1 MNNILFI
8 GLGHMGSSLFK
19 GVLKNKQIKAK
30 FYGYDTL
37 KDLQDKVIKSV
48 SGANSL
54 NNLEEIVSK
63 NINYI
68 ILAVRPIDFDKLC
81 QNLNRLDLTNRTLIS
96 MVNAIEI
103 EEIKLKLEMQ
113 KNLKIIRIMPNMN
126 ASIQKSVTAIAYNSA
141 AKEELDFVIK
151 MFESCGIVELIEE
164 KNFAT
169 FTAISGC
176 LPAYVFTFFKAI
188 TDYGIENGIEKE
200 KVFRIVEQ
208 SIIGSIK
215 NAANS
220 QMELKEMIDSICVP
234 NGSTI
239 EGQKVLY
246 EYKFQEI
253 IKKCLQQAEKYSK
266 QIK

>member
-19 GVLKNKQIKAK
+19 GMLKNKQIKAK

-37 KDLQDKVIKSV
+37 KELEDKVIKSV
-48 SGANSL
+48 KGANSL

-68 ILAVRPIDFDKLC
+68 IFAVRPIDFDKLC
-81 QNLNRLDLTNRTLIS
+81 QNLNRLDLTNKTIIS

-103 EEIKLKLEMQ
+103 EEIKLKFKKQ

-126 ASIQKSVTAIAYNSA
+126 ASIQKSVTAIAYNNA

-208 SIIGSIK
+208 SIIGSIR

-239 EGQKVLY
+239 EGQKVLQD
-246 EYKFQEI
+246 YKFEEI
-253 IKKCLQQAEKYSK
+253 IKQCLQQADKYSK
-266 QIK
+266 PIK

>member
-1 MNNILFI
+1 MRKVLFI

-19 GVLKNKQIKAK
+19 GILKNKKIEAV
-30 FYGYDTL
+30 FYGYDTF
-37 KDLQDKVIKSV
+37 KELQDKVINSV
-48 SGANSL
+48 DRAKTL
-54 NNLEEIVSK
+54 NNLEEIISID
-63 NINYI
+63 INYI
-68 ILAVRPIDFDKLC
+68 IFAVRPIDFDELC
-81 QNLNRLDLTNRTLIS
+81 DNLNKLDLTNKTIIS

-103 EEIKLKLEMQ
+103 EDLKSKFKQ
-113 KNLKIIRIMPNMN
+113 HQNLKIIRIMPNMN
-126 ASIQKSVTAIAYNSA
+126 ASIQKSVTAIAHSNV

-188 TDYGIENGIEKE
+188 TDYGIQNGIEKE

-208 SIIGSIK
+208 SIIGSIE
-215 NAANS
+215 NASNS
-220 QMELKEMIDSICVP
+220 GIELKDMIASICVP

-239 EGQKVLY
+239 QGQKVL
-246 EYKFQEI
+246 EDNDFEQI
-253 IKKCLQQAEKYSK
+253 IKKCLEQADKYSK
-266 QIK
+266 PIK